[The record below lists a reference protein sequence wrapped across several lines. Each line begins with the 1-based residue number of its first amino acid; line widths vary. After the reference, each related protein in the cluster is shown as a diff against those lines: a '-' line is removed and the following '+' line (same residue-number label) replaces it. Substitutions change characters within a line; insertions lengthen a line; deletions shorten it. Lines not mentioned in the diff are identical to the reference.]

1 MKSKQS
7 GFSLP
12 KFVYHL
18 GHLSRERI
26 DITALSLGG
35 SIARGTAKIVFWVLI
50 AFLFFFLFLALNI
63 ALGFA
68 LSTWSGE
75 SPAIGFLY
83 LAAGYV
89 GLILLT
95 VLLRPLIT
103 KVVRDI
109 VARRAL
115 AQTQRLNVRLDLIP
129 TFRKQRYN
137 SPSRAMQQ
145 RGSYLVLEQ
154 ARYQTLLLQD
164 ETFPEV
170 ARGLTYIRDHG
181 SELVTSYVRG
191 EAINYA
197 TTIPVIGT
205 ILNKLGYKSTRH
217 QRVIGTGGADS
228 THGKLGKYS
237 KYIPYVLS
245 IWEIFAPALI
255 GVAASQAQGFFL
267 RLFTKKATNVTK
279 TKKPFW
285 RR

>member
-12 KFVYHL
+12 KFVHHL

-103 KVVRDI
+103 KIVRDI

-137 SPSRAMQQ
+137 SPTRTMHQ
-145 RGSYLVLEQ
+145 RGSYLILEQ

-181 SELVTSYVRG
+181 SQLVTSYVRG

-197 TTIPVIGT
+197 TTIPVVGT

-217 QRVIGTGGADS
+217 QRFIGTGEASSS
-228 THGKLGKYS
+228 TGKLGKFS

-255 GVAASQAQGFFL
+255 GVAASQAQGFFS
-267 RLFTKKATNVTK
+267 RLFSRKA
-279 TKKPFW
+279 KKPKKSFW

>member
-35 SIARGTAKIVFWVLI
+35 SIARGTAKIVFWGLI

-68 LSTWSGE
+68 LGTWSGE

-103 KVVRDI
+103 KIVRDI

-137 SPSRAMQQ
+137 SPSRATHQ

-170 ARGLTYIRDHG
+170 VRDLTYLRDHG
-181 SELVTSYVRG
+181 SELVSAYARA

-197 TTIPVIGT
+197 TTIPVVGT

-217 QRVIGTGGADS
+217 QRFIGTGGADS

-255 GVAASQAQGFFL
+255 GVAASQAQGFFA
-267 RLFTKKATNVTK
+267 RLFAKRATKVTK
-279 TKKPFW
+279 TKKPF
-285 RR
+285 